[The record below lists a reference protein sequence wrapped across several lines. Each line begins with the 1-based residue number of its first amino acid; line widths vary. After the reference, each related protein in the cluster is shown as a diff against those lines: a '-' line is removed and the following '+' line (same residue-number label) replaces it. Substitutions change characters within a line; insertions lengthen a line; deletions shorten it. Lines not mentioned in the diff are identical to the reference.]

1 MIYIILLAI
10 FVYLVQFNTSTIYL
24 FPILTTMGEFSKFFK
39 DLFIALTV
47 FLLVCS
53 PILFFNT
60 VVDPYGIFFYA
71 FKHIPMEPNKRYMK
85 MMFLKRNPN
94 KFDSFIFGSSRANAI
109 DPGRIPNKKYFNMT
123 YSNGMPSQHYEDIQ
137 ELLRNGVK
145 IKNLLIGIDYSSLL
159 ENSEILESD
168 LMRKKYP
175 VSFIEKILFYKAYL
189 LNMPDWEYIKLALK
203 KSPIDRSTLFEN
215 GIIKNQKLDSII
227 DALPLDHLSNVE
239 LSVPYSVYTPNPDIG
254 NNIKQIEKIVQI
266 AKANLINLIVFINPT
281 QSTTYLNFN
290 MDDYLESL
298 KSLSKITDYYDFS
311 GLNSVAINNMNF
323 YESSHFREHV
333 GNLIIARIF
342 NLPKESIPTDFGCY
356 VTKENVYEDIRLQKQ
371 WFKEYLEATTIE
383 RSYQSP
389 IVLGKLHK
397 LTVSPVYSL
406 HSVNEL
412 NTRSIKQPLLLT
424 TPWIK
429 MTGDISPS
437 TNFGKNFTVYIQ
449 IGNRLFKTNCGDPG
463 THEKLTAQITKNTK
477 VDWHIMIPAS
487 FIKEGLQTFKL
498 VVLSEDKNKFS
509 ITGPIFEIDHLLNK
523 PIKIPELKIDTSR
536 VNFSIDL
543 INRIKTSEFIE
554 VTDEKNLYLSG
565 WAAVGPKQKPI
576 GGVVVSIDGKAYLS
590 QFIIERPDLS
600 ELFNNQKLKY
610 AGWGISIPI
619 FDLSMGEHELCFRFL
634 NNSKTGYYSE
644 VPKIKF
650 KKIKLQVFDFF
661 KGIEQSHLKTAFSV
675 DVMNENVISKTKQP
689 LVINEK
695 KIKIT
700 GWAIDQP
707 AQKLA
712 SDVIIEI
719 DGKDYKATLGTERPD
734 VAKFQNNA
742 AYKSS
747 GWKIEIPTS
756 VIGKGEHILT
766 LKIVSDNHLSYFD
779 TKYSLTFLIP

>member
-1 MIYIILLAI
+1 
-10 FVYLVQFNTSTIYL
+10 
-24 FPILTTMGEFSKFFK
+24 
-39 DLFIALTV
+39 
-47 FLLVCS
+47 
-53 PILFFNT
+53 
-60 VVDPYGIFFYA
+60 
-71 FKHIPMEPNKRYMK
+71 MEPNKRYMK

-137 ELLRNGVK
+137 ELLRNGFK

-168 LMRKKYP
+168 LLRKKYP

-189 LNMPDWEYIKLALK
+189 LNMPDWEYVKLALK
-203 KSPIDRSTLFEN
+203 KSTIDRSTLLEN
-215 GIIKNQKLDSII
+215 GIVNNKMIDSII
-227 DALPLDHLSNVE
+227 DALPLAHLSSVN
-239 LSVPYSVYTPNPDIG
+239 LSVPSSDYTPNPDIG

-266 AKANLINLIVFINPT
+266 AKANHINLIVFINPT

-298 KSLSKITDYYDFS
+298 KSLSKVTDYYDFS

-323 YESSHFREHV
+323 YESSHFRKNI
-333 GNLIIARIF
+333 GDLIIAKIF
-342 NLPKESIPTDFGCY
+342 NLPKVSIPTDFGRY
-356 VTKENVYEDIRLQKQ
+356 VTKENVDEDIRLQKQ
-371 WFKEYLEATTIE
+371 WFEEYSEATSIDQC
-383 RSYQSP
+383 YQSP
-389 IVLGKLHK
+389 IDIKKMIKLNEK
-397 LTVSPVYSL
+397 PVYSL

-412 NTRSIKQPLLLT
+412 NISSVKQPLLLT
-424 TPWIK
+424 TTWFK
-429 MTGDISPS
+429 LNGDISPS
-437 TNFGKNFTVYIQ
+437 TNLGKNFAVYVQ
-449 IGNRLFKTNCGDPG
+449 IGNRLFKTNCGDSR
-463 THEKLTAQITKNTK
+463 TQEKLTAQSIKNTK
-477 VDWHIMIPAS
+477 VDWHIMIPTS
-487 FIKEGLQTFKL
+487 FIKDGLQTVKL
-498 VVLSEDKNKFS
+498 VVLSKDRNKFS
-509 ITGPIFEIDHLLNK
+509 ITGPIFEIDHLHIEK
-523 PIKIPELKIDTSR
+523 PINIAELKIDTTR
-536 VNFSIDL
+536 VKFSIDL
-543 INRIKTSEFIE
+543 INRIKTAEFVE

-565 WAAVGPKQKPI
+565 WAAAGPTPKLI

-590 QFIIERPDLS
+590 QFVIERPDLS
-600 ELFNNQKLKY
+600 ELFKNQELKY

-650 KKIKLQVFDFF
+650 KKIKLQVYDFF
-661 KGIEQSHLKTAFSV
+661 NGLEQSHLKTAFSV

-689 LVINEK
+689 LEITEK
-695 KIKIT
+695 KVKIT

-719 DGKDYKATLGTERPD
+719 DGKDYKASLGIERPD
-734 VAKFQNNA
+734 VAKLYNNN

-756 VIGKGEHILT
+756 LLGKGKHILT